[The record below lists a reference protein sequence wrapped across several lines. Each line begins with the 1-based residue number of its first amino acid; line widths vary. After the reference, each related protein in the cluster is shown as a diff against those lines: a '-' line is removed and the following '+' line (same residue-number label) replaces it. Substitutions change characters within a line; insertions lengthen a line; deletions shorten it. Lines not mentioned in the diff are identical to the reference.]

1 MAAIKAILLAGLVT
15 GALFLIVIWIIPVA
29 TFLII
34 FGIIALI
41 AYAII
46 HENEPKGPPYRD

>member
-1 MAAIKAILLAGLVT
+1 MAAIKAIVLAGLIT
-15 GALFLIVIWIIPVA
+15 GALFLIIIWIIPVI
-29 TFLII
+29 TFLTV

-46 HENEPKGPPYRD
+46 HEHEKSKGRPF

>member
-1 MAAIKAILLAGLVT
+1 MAAVKAILLAGLIT
-15 GALFLIVIWIIPVA
+15 GALFLIVIWIVPV
-29 TFLII
+29 TIFLTV

-46 HENEPKGPPYRD
+46 HEHEEQKGPPYQ

>member
-46 HENEPKGPPYRD
+46 HENESKGPPYR